1 VWPSIAW
8 ALTDDQSELAD
19 HIEAKLRALLKL
31 PQDAASVG
39 GSTGTRDVFF
49 HQFNGDFP
57 TVKVDFHLGRKV
69 RTYSIYA
76 HTVHKYA
83 HTIYK

>member
-8 ALTDDQSELAD
+8 ALTDDQAELAE
-19 HIEAKLRALLKL
+19 HIESKLRALLKL
-31 PQDAASVG
+31 PQDAVSVG
-39 GSTGTRDVFF
+39 GSGTRDVFF

-69 RTYSIYA
+69 YTDSIYNNSYC
-76 HTVHKYA
+76 VHIVYS
-83 HTIYK
+83 T

>member
-8 ALTDDQSELAD
+8 ALTDDQAELAE
-19 HIEAKLRALLKL
+19 HIESKLRALLKL

-39 GSTGTRDVFF
+39 GSGTRDVFF

-69 RTYSIYA
+69 YTDYLYHYI
-76 HTVHKYA
+76 
-83 HTIYK
+83 